1 MIKAKKI
8 ENIIISI
15 VLITLLAIVFS
26 LSILGNSNYLIYFY
40 FIAFTIQ
47 CILFAFF
54 MINKKARFSKKSLF
68 LLFLYFISLFLP
80 IVKNIFLGIDTNLYD
95 ILVIIIRFINFLL
108 FYCIFEMSIVK
119 KEQIR
124 KLFKFFIII
133 GFISCV
139 YNYLFCFDEIQK
151 IVTASSSYQVN
162 IRSFFHNR
170 NMFGEFM
177 FISMLSTFYYYEG
190 KKSKAKLLLTFLF
203 SITAFLTFS
212 RSAIFS
218 VFLLLIYFY
227 IKKYGNKKINVIV
240 LFLGFIIVA
249 YILLGPAVKFLNIFI
264 IRGDN
269 FSTGR
274 SSIWEYG
281 YKVFI
286 NNPIVG
292 VGNYTAVGLAE
303 QAGFTHSQFHSFFIE
318 TLAGYGLV
326 GLFVYAIMIIPLFK
340 RTIHKLKITKNLY
353 YRNCV
358 IVSFLILFIKMFIES
373 ISFFSVGYSDL
384 ITTLFYV
391 SIPLLLSNMD
401 VEEKEGE
408 EM

>member
-8 ENIIISI
+8 ENVIVSI
-15 VLITLLAIVFS
+15 VLITLLAIVLS

-54 MINKKARFSKKSLF
+54 LINKKVQFSKKSF
-68 LLFLYFISLFLP
+68 LLLLLYFISLFLP
-80 IVKNIFLGIDTNLYD
+80 IIGNFFLGIDTNIYD
-95 ILVIIIRFINFLL
+95 ILGIIIRFVNFIL
-108 FYCIFEMSIVK
+108 FYCICEKSIVK
-119 KEQIR
+119 KEQLR

-133 GFISCV
+133 GFISCI

-162 IRSFFHNR
+162 VRSFFHNR

-190 KKSKAKLLLTFLF
+190 KKSKTKLLLIFLF

-218 VFLLLIYFY
+218 VFLLLLYFY
-227 IKKYGNKKINVIV
+227 FKKYGNKRINVIV
-240 LFLGFIIVA
+240 MLLGLVIAV
-249 YILLGPAVKFLNIFI
+249 YILLGPAVKYLNLFI
-264 IRGDN
+264 IRSDN

-281 YKVFI
+281 FKVFK

-303 QAGFTHSQFHSFFIE
+303 QNGFTHSQFHSFFIE

-340 RTIHKLKITKNLY
+340 KTILKLKKTKNLY
-353 YRNCV
+353 YRHCV

-384 ITTLFYV
+384 ITTLFYI
-391 SIPLLLSNMD
+391 SIPLLLNNIEGN
-401 VEEKEGE
+401 EEDGE
-408 EM
+408 IK